1 MNLVCDLD
9 GVVYR
14 GQSVLPGSADALRRA
29 QAGEIALWFVTN
41 NSTRTPEQVHDKI
54 HDVTGVDVPLRRI
67 VTSPQSA
74 ASLLTA
80 ETDPAFVFG
89 SEAIGRA
96 LEAEGISLT
105 MDATEAGSVVVGMD
119 FDLNYERLAAACGAI
134 RRGARFVATNT
145 DPTYPVD
152 GDLLPGSGALVAAV
166 AAATGRQP
174 EVAGKPNA
182 PMRALLRRRGIHN
195 AWVVGDRLD
204 TDVALAANEDG
215 WKSILV
221 LTGVADGADD
231 TSAADHVVPD
241 LAAAVNLILDD
252 DGER

>member
-14 GQSVLPGSADALRRA
+14 GHTVLPGSAEALRRA
-29 QAGEIALWFVTN
+29 QDVGIALWFATN
-41 NSTRTPEQVHDKI
+41 NSTRTPEQVHDKLR
-54 HDVTGVDVPLRRI
+54 DVAGADIPLHNI

-80 ETDPAFVFG
+80 EDHPAFVLG

-96 LEAEGISLT
+96 LVAEGISLT
-105 MDATEAGSVVVGMD
+105 RDAAEAGSVVVGMD
-119 FDLNYERLAAACGAI
+119 FDLNYERLAAACGAVS
-134 RRGARFVATNT
+134 RGARFVATNT

-152 GDLLPGSGALVAAV
+152 GGLLPGSGALVAAV
-166 AAATGRQP
+166 ATASGRQP
-174 EVAGKPNA
+174 EVAGKPNEA
-182 PMRALLRRRGIHN
+182 MRALLRRRGVDS

-221 LTGVADGADD
+221 LTGVTDGDED
-231 TSAADHVVPD
+231 TSAADHVVAD
-241 LAAAVNLILDD
+241 LAAAVNLLLGHIAE
-252 DGER
+252 G

>member
-14 GQSVLPGSADALRRA
+14 GHSVLPGSAEALRRV
-29 QAGEIALWFVTN
+29 QAAEIPLWFATN
-41 NSTRTPEQVHDKI
+41 NSTRTPEQVRDKI
-54 HDVTGVDVPLRRI
+54 RDVAGVDVPLRSI

-74 ASLLTA
+74 ACLLTA
-80 ETDPAFVFG
+80 ETHPAFVFG

-105 MDATEAGSVVVGMD
+105 RDATEAGSVVVGMD

-134 RRGARFVATNT
+134 RRGARFIATNT

-174 EVAGKPNA
+174 EVAGKPNEA
-182 PMRALLRRRGIHN
+182 MRALLRRRGIDS

-204 TDVALAANEDG
+204 TDVALAAGEDG

-221 LTGVADGADD
+221 LTGVTGVGDD
-231 TSAADHVVPD
+231 TSAADYVVPD
-241 LAAAVNLILDD
+241 LAAAVNLLLDGD
-252 DGER
+252 SER